1 VVTVLNDSKIGDT
14 LNCSYRVKGIGEV
27 GVETS
32 TEEVDTRDCRDLVVQ
47 YRDESVK
54 RRFILLSYLMEFV
67 SVHLMIPEHV
77 DNRFLATLSPNAVEE
92 LGKRSW
98 ISMNISSEDENISR
112 RSDLKM
118 LS

>member
-1 VVTVLNDSKIGDT
+1 
-14 LNCSYRVKGIGEV
+14 
-27 GVETS
+27 
-32 TEEVDTRDCRDLVVQ
+32 
-47 YRDESVK
+47 
-54 RRFILLSYLMEFV
+54 
-67 SVHLMIPEHV
+67 MIPEHV